1 VTSRLLPW
9 AILLAAVLIY
19 PLAVTAGGSPRFPHR
34 SECIHPA
41 TRDGNL
47 EAVFGRYSSSTH
59 AVPVLRRVLAAG
71 FTGTRIES
79 DGCGLL
85 KVVLRGI
92 PTLRVGRDFVAE
104 ARGEGFSPRLEQEE
118 P

>member
-1 VTSRLLPW
+1 VRNKLPW
-9 AILLAAVLIY
+9 AILLATAVIY

-34 SECIHPA
+34 SECVHPA
-41 TRDGNL
+41 RRDGKL
-47 EAVFGRYSSSTH
+47 EAVFGRYSTSTR
-59 AVPVLRRVLAAG
+59 AAPVLRRVLAAG
-71 FTGTRIES
+71 FRGTRIES

-85 KVVLRGI
+85 KVALHGI

-104 ARGEGFSPRLEQEE
+104 ARGEGFNPRLEEEE